1 MGYRHYLYA
10 VPKKQVAEIQA
21 CKTNE
26 DWCNFAEKHGYKVDL
41 DCRDDG
47 SGCVFPY
54 QIGSS
59 IYELGNRAEIGFK
72 LESERPSLF
81 TSEELKERYS
91 DDGFALLTK
100 DDFKAIIEA
109 YRQKIIAWLESL
121 LNPNESRIDSNKLS
135 KEERKH
141 LEWEY
146 EIKDKLDSWS
156 GKYFGGI
163 LPIDLDESRERITG
177 DWSYEYAIFELVR
190 VYKVFDWENNDL
202 VLVGW

>member
-26 DWCNFAEKHGYKVDL
+26 DWCSFAENYGYKVDR
-41 DCRDDG
+41 DCCDDG
-47 SGCVFPY
+47 SGWFSPY
-54 QIGSS
+54 KIGTEL
-59 IYELGNRAEIGFK
+59 YELGKYSKIAFK

-91 DDGFALLTK
+91 DYGFALLTK
-100 DDFKAIIEA
+100 DDFKAVIEA
-109 YRQKIIAWLESL
+109 YRQKIIDWLNGL
-121 LNPNESRIDSNKLS
+121 LNIDERICFSKKLS
-135 KEERKH
+135 KEQYQFKALKQEVQ
-141 LEWEY
+141 
-146 EIKDKLDSWS
+146 DKIDSWS
-156 GKYFGGI
+156 GKYFGI
-163 LPIDLDESRERITG
+163 SPIDLDESRERITG

-190 VYKVFDWENNDL
+190 VYKIFDWENDDL

>member
-26 DWCNFAEKHGYKVDL
+26 DWCNFAENYGYKVDR
-41 DCRDDG
+41 DCCDDG
-47 SGCVFPY
+47 NGWFSPY
-54 QIGSS
+54 KIGTEL
-59 IYELGNRAEIGFK
+59 YELGKYSEIAFK

-81 TSEELKERYS
+81 TSEELKKRYS
-91 DDGFALLTK
+91 DYGFALLTK
-100 DDFKAIIEA
+100 DDFKSVIEF
-109 YRQKIIAWLESL
+109 YRQKIIAWLQSF
-121 LNPNESRIDSNKLS
+121 LNPDESWIVSNKLS

-146 EIKDKLDSWS
+146 EIKDRLDSWS
-156 GKYFGGI
+156 GKYFGT

-190 VYKVFDWENNDL
+190 LYKIFDWENNEL

>member
-10 VPKKQVAEIQA
+10 VPKKQVAEIQE

-26 DWCNFAEKHGYKVDL
+26 DWCNFAENYGYEVDWN
-41 DCRDDG
+41 CCDDD
-47 SGCVFPY
+47 SGWFSPY
-54 QIGSS
+54 KIGTEL
-59 IYELGNRAEIGFK
+59 YELGKYSEIAFK

-91 DDGFALLTK
+91 DYGFALLTK

-109 YRQKIIAWLESL
+109 YRQKIVEWFTYL
-121 LNPNESRIDSNKLS
+121 LNPDESRIDSNKLS

-146 EIKDKLDSWS
+146 EIKDKLEKWS
-156 GKYFGGI
+156 GKYFGI
-163 LPIDLDESRERITG
+163 SPIDLDENRERITG

-190 VYKVFDWENNDL
+190 LYKVFDWENNEL

>member
-10 VPKKQVAEIQA
+10 VPKKQVEEIQA

-26 DWCNFAEKHGYKVDL
+26 DWCNFAERYGYKVDRG
-41 DCRDDG
+41 CCDDG

-54 QIGSS
+54 KIGTKL
-59 IYELGNRAEIGFK
+59 YELGKYSEIGFK

-100 DDFKAIIEA
+100 DDFKAVIEA
-109 YRQKIIAWLESL
+109 YRQKIIKWLQSL
-121 LNPNESRIDSNKLS
+121 LNVDDRICFSEELT
-135 KEERKH
+135 KEQYQFENLKQQVQ
-141 LEWEY
+141 
-146 EIKDKLDSWS
+146 DKIDSWS
-156 GKYFGGI
+156 GKYCGI
-163 LPIDLDESRERITG
+163 CPIDLDEDKERITG

-190 VYKVFDWENNDL
+190 LYSLCGV
-202 VLVGW
+202 

>member
-1 MGYRHYLYA
+1 MGYRRFLYA
-10 VPKKQVAEIQA
+10 VPKKQVEEIQA

-26 DWCNFAEKHGYKVDL
+26 DWCNFAESYGYKVDR

-54 QIGSS
+54 QIGSA
-59 IYELGNRAEIGFK
+59 IYELGKRSEIGFK

-100 DDFKAIIEA
+100 DDFKAIIEF
-109 YRQKIIAWLESL
+109 YRQKIVDWFQSL
-121 LNPNESRIDSNKLS
+121 LNPNESRIDANKLS

-146 EIKDKLDSWS
+146 EIRDKLDGWS
-156 GKYFGGI
+156 GKFFGI
-163 LPIDLDESRERITG
+163 LPIDLDESREHITG

-190 VYKVFDWENNDL
+190 VYKIFDWENDNL
-202 VLVGW
+202 ILVGW